1 MYAQRRLGSF
11 AICTPRAFAVFFVQR
26 VLRRRQIPSLWRVPR
41 VMMRRSCERALMNW
55 GRFMRTVMFRY
66 YRIRHPGHRSGKDF
80 LGEISFMIEH
90 SSESS
95 DDRDH
100 DFFIDDVS

>member
-1 MYAQRRLGSF
+1 MFLEVMCLEHGLEA
-11 AICTPRAFAVFFVQR
+11 TFV
-26 VLRRRQIPSLWRVPR
+26 V
-41 VMMRRSCERALMNW
+41 VMITMISDALMNW

-100 DFFIDDVS
+100 DFFIDDVKRSC